1 MKQSSKDDLDR
12 LLEEYKAQ
20 AVGSG
25 YIDIIVSRSN
35 YRSFAKALID
45 HGFQIDAVSWWEY
58 LADTNMRNSYGMG
71 GPTSR
76 FYPGW
81 FSEVGGDIDEIQ
93 NSGDAEG
100 DLNAVVS
107 LVETKVLGVYDGK
120 LIGFQE
126 TSSLTPSFW
135 LGVDESWR
143 NAQ

>member
-58 LADTNMRNSYGMG
+58 VADTNTPNMYGMG
-71 GPTSR
+71 GPKSR

-81 FSEVGGDIDEIQ
+81 FAEVGGDIDEVQ
-93 NSGDAEG
+93 NSGDAES
-100 DLNAVVS
+100 DLDAVVS
-107 LVETKVLGVYDGK
+107 LVETKVFGIYDGK
-120 LIGFQE
+120 QIGFQE
-126 TSSLTPSFW
+126 TPSLTPSFW
-135 LGVDESWR
+135 LGVDESW
-143 NAQ
+143 NNVQ